1 MKRSGMILEG
11 GGTRGVFTAG
21 VLDYFMEQDLYLP
34 YVIGVS
40 AGACNAVDY
49 VSHQP
54 GRMKTCTI
62 DFLEAGSYVGLKYLL
77 KNHSLFNMDLIFDVF
92 PNKII
97 PFDYDT
103 FFSSGQT
110 CILTAT
116 NCLTGKAVYLTE
128 NKGDRI
134 RLMNACRASSSLP
147 IVSPMV
153 EMDGIPMLDGGV
165 ADSVPIRKALYDGI
179 KKNVVILTRQE
190 GYRKPP
196 AKKSYR
202 MAKIMYQKYPNLVR
216 AIKNRAYYY
225 NRTMELLEDLEKRG
239 RVFVIR
245 PQVPVVKN
253 TEDDVKTL
261 TAFYNHGYEYA
272 KDIFSQITS
281 FLGWEPE
288 KERINNDR

>member
-1 MKRSGMILEG
+1 MKQAGMILEG

-21 VLDYFMEQDLYLP
+21 VLDYFMEQELYLP

-40 AGACNAVDY
+40 AGACNAVNY
-49 VSHQP
+49 VSHQL

-62 DFLEAGSYVGLKYLL
+62 DFLEAGSYVGIKYLL

-103 FFSSGQT
+103 FFSSKQT

-116 NCLTGKAVYLTE
+116 NCFTGRPAYLTE
-128 NKGDRI
+128 NCGNRI

-153 EMDGIPMLDGGV
+153 EVDGIPMLDGGV
-165 ADSVPIRKALYDGI
+165 ADSVPIRKALHDGV
-179 KKNVVILTRQE
+179 KENVVILTRQA

-196 AKKSYR
+196 ARKSYR
-202 MAKIMYQKYPNLVR
+202 MAKIMYQKYPYLVR

-225 NRTMELLEDLEKRG
+225 NRTMELLDDLEKRG
-239 RVFVIR
+239 RILVLR
-245 PQVPVVKN
+245 PQVPVVRN
-253 TEDDVKTL
+253 TEDDVAVL

-272 KDIFSQITS
+272 KDMFSRTIRY
-281 FLGWEPE
+281 LGWEPG
-288 KERINNDR
+288 ERSAN

>member
-1 MKRSGMILEG
+1 MKQAGLILEG

-21 VLDYFMEQDLYLP
+21 VLDYFMEQGLYLP

-40 AGACNAVDY
+40 AGACNAVNY
-49 VSHQP
+49 VSRQP

-62 DFLEAGSYVGLKYLL
+62 DFLEAGSYVGLKYLV
-77 KNHSLFNMDLIFDVF
+77 KNHSLFNMDLIFDIF

-103 FFSSGQT
+103 FFSSRQT

-116 NCLTGKAVYLTE
+116 NCLTGQAVYLRE
-128 NKGDRI
+128 RQERA
-134 RLMNACRASSSLP
+134 RLMAACRASASLP

-153 EMDGIPMLDGGV
+153 NVDGIPMLDGGV
-165 ADSVPIRKALYDGI
+165 ADSVPIRKALHDGV
-179 KKNVVILTRQE
+179 KKNVVILTRQS

-196 AKKSYR
+196 ARRSLR
-202 MAKIMYQKYPNLVR
+202 MARIMYQKYPYLIR

-225 NRTMELLEDLEKRG
+225 NRTMELLEELEERG
-239 RVFVIR
+239 HVFIIR

-253 TEDDVKTL
+253 TEDDVSVL
-261 TAFYNHGYEYA
+261 TNFYNHGYEYA
-272 KDIFSQITS
+272 KDVFPQIAEY
-281 FLGWEPE
+281 LKWEPV
-288 KERINNDR
+288 KEGTKL

>member
-1 MKRSGMILEG
+1 MKQAGLILEG

-21 VLDYFMEQDLYLP
+21 VLDYFMEQGLYLP

-40 AGACNAVDY
+40 AGACNAVNY

-62 DFLEAGSYVGLKYLL
+62 DFLEAGSYVGLKYLV
-77 KNHSLFNMDLIFDVF
+77 KNHSLFNMDLIFDIF

-103 FFSSGQT
+103 FFSSRQT

-116 NCLTGKAVYLTE
+116 NCLTGQAAYLTE
-128 NKGDRI
+128 RQDRA
-134 RLMNACRASSSLP
+134 RLMAACRASASLP

-153 EMDGIPMLDGGV
+153 NVDGIPMLDGGV
-165 ADSVPIRKALYDGI
+165 ADSVPIRKALHDGV
-179 KKNVVILTRQE
+179 KKNVVILTRQS

-196 AKKSYR
+196 ARRSLR
-202 MAKIMYQKYPNLVR
+202 MARIMYQKYPYLIR

-225 NRTMELLEDLEKRG
+225 NRTMELLEELEERG
-239 RVFVIR
+239 HVFIIR

-253 TEDDVKTL
+253 TEDDVSVL
-261 TAFYNHGYEYA
+261 TNFYNHGYEYA
-272 KDIFSQITS
+272 KDVFPQIAEY
-281 FLGWEPE
+281 LKWEPV
-288 KERINNDR
+288 KEGTNYDE

>member
-272 KDIFSQITS
+272 KDIFSQMTS
-281 FLGWEPE
+281 FLGWESE